1 MDCLFCKIVN
11 KEIPSRIIT
20 ETENSI
26 AFLDAFPVS
35 RGHTLVIPK
44 NHYEKVQDMTDID
57 NNDLF
62 DTVHKVISKVDKL
75 TGSTLLAIHN
85 GKDSGQEI
93 PHVHVHL
100 IPRDPA
106 DQAGPVHSMF
116 KDRPKLSD
124 DELDQIYAKIK
135 SSLIIGEI
143 FFLSRFSFVNI
154 NCMCWTCFC
163 GIHYF
168 FL

>member
-1 MDCLFCKIVN
+1 MDCIFCKIAN
-11 KEIPSRIIT
+11 KEIPSSIIT

-62 DTVHKVISKVDKL
+62 DSVHKVISKVDKL

-100 IPRDPA
+100 IPRKPD

-124 DELDQIYAKIK
+124 EELEQLCAKIK
-135 SSLIIGEI
+135 SS
-143 FFLSRFSFVNI
+143 
-154 NCMCWTCFC
+154 
-163 GIHYF
+163 
-168 FL
+168 